1 MRLYSS
7 SINESDLELLYKLNQ
22 QNVPELGS
30 LESIAGLDSLIKKSF
45 KILILKEINKI
56 IGFCLL
62 FKEDSS
68 YDSPNYLHFKNKY
81 NKFLYVDRVV
91 VASSFTGKGGGKLMY
106 NQVFKIA
113 ALENLT
119 VCCEVNEKPLNKVSL
134 AFHKNLGF
142 HKTNEKVYAKKKVAF
157 LEKPPL
163 INNWLR
169 LFI

>member
-1 MRLYSS
+1 MKLCSNT
-7 SINESDLELLYKLNQ
+7 INESNLKLLYKLNQ

-30 LESIAGLDSLIKKSF
+30 LDNTDRLKSLIDKSF
-45 KILILKEINKI
+45 KILILKELDQI

-68 YDSPNYLHFKNKY
+68 YDSPNYLYFKNKFD
-81 NKFLYVDRVV
+81 KFLYIDRVV

-106 NQVFKIA
+106 DQVFKVA
-113 ALENLT
+113 ASDNLT
-119 VCCEVNEKPLNKVSL
+119 VCCEVNVKPLNKVSL

-142 HKTNEKVYAKKKVAF
+142 LKTNEKVYAEKKVAF

-163 INNWLR
+163 MNN
-169 LFI
+169 